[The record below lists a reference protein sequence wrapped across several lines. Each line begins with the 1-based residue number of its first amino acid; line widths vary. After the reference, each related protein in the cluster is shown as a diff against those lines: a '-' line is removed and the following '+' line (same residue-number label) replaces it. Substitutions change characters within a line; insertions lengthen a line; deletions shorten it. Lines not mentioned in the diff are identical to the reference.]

1 MPRSL
6 AAGRTKIILFA
17 AKPTGDLSALP
28 ASAFT
33 GSGAIDASCRV
44 SREGFNL
51 GATDSDSFSDPALC
65 EEVAAETP
73 GPSKYEGN
81 LPVFRYFDA
90 EGKPET
96 GAGGE
101 IGDALFQAVKEKGT
115 TLWVARRDTS
125 KKSSVAMGVGDEYE
139 IYEVITD
146 EPKEAP
152 QEGYIKRS
160 VKLFVQSRVKGVVA
174 A

>member
-6 AAGRTKIILFA
+6 AAGRTKLAVFA
-17 AKPTGDLSALP
+17 TKPTGNLAALAP
-28 ASAFT
+28 TVFT
-33 GSGAIDASCRV
+33 GTGVIDASCRV

-90 EGKPET
+90 EGKAET
-96 GAGGE
+96 GTGGE
-101 IGDALFQAVKEKGT
+101 IGDALFQALKEKGT
-115 TLWVARRDTS
+115 TLWIARRDTS
-125 KKSSVAMGVGDEYE
+125 RKSQEAWAAGDEYE

-152 QEGYIKRS
+152 QDGYIKRS